1 MAVVSY
7 LAVSRDGYWFGKN
20 AMKPL
25 DGITVLDLTRLLPG
39 AVATMMLGDFGAD
52 IIKIEEPGV
61 GDPMRH
67 SRAGVNQPDAF
78 FQVTNRNKRS
88 ITINLKQPAGR
99 DIFLKLVEKAD
110 VVVEGF
116 RPGVM
121 DRLGIGYETLKAIN
135 PCVVFCSISGYG
147 QDGPYRNKAGHDIN
161 YNSTAGLLG
170 VNGVNGG
177 APAIPGF
184 QIADLAGGSLH
195 AVIGILLAL
204 QARQQTGEGQMVDIS
219 MTDCSL
225 SLMYI
230 PFATYLAN
238 GAQPQRGAEGLS
250 GRYAC
255 YQIYETLDGR
265 YLSLGALEPKFW
277 QNACRVL
284 GREDLIPLQFSN
296 RRQQEAIDA
305 LRELFRARTA
315 GEWLAA
321 FDGVDACLTLVKDIP
336 EMIAD
341 PQIQHRGLI
350 AEIETASGDSI
361 KKIGQ
366 IAPVIKLSAT
376 PGAMQSPPPQLGQ
389 HTRDVLAEL
398 GYPETEIEQLKK
410 ENVI

>member
-1 MAVVSY
+1 
-7 LAVSRDGYWFGKN
+7 
-20 AMKPL
+20 MKPL

-52 IIKIEEPGV
+52 VIKIEEPGV
-61 GDPMRH
+61 GDPARH
-67 SRAGVNQPDAF
+67 SRAGITKKDGQPGAYF
-78 FQVTNRNKRS
+78 LATNRNKRS

-99 DIFLKLVEKAD
+99 DLFLKLVERAD
-110 VVVEGF
+110 VVIEGF

-121 DRLGIGYETLKAIN
+121 DRLGIGYDALKKIN
-135 PCVVFCSISGYG
+135 PRVIFCSISGYG
-147 QDGPYRNKAGHDIN
+147 QDGPYREKAGHDIN
-161 YNSTAGLLG
+161 YISTAGLLA
-170 VNGVNGG
+170 VNGAKDG

-195 AVIGILLAL
+195 AVVGILLAL
-204 QARQQTGEGQMVDIS
+204 QARERTGAGQTVDVS

-225 SLMYI
+225 SMMYV

-255 YQIYETLDGR
+255 YQIYETKDGR

-277 QNACRVL
+277 LNACRVL

-296 RRQQEAIDA
+296 SHQPEAIDV
-305 LRELFRARTA
+305 LRALFRARTA
-315 GEWLAA
+315 AEWLAA
-321 FDGVDACLTLVKDIP
+321 FEGVDTCIALVKDIA
-336 EMIAD
+336 EMITD

-350 AEIETASGDSI
+350 AEIETASGDSL
-361 KKIGQ
+361 KQ

-376 PGAMQSPPPQLGQ
+376 PGAMQLPPPELGE
-389 HTRDVLAEL
+389 HTRDVLAAL
-398 GYPETEIEQLKK
+398 GYSELQTEQLKK